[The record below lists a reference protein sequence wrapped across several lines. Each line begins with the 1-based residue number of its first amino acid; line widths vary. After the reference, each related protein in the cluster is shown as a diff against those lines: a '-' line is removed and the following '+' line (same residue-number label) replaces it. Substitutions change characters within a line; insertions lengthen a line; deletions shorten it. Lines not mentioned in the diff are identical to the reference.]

1 MKKPV
6 ILFLALV
13 TLLSC
18 QTKTEP
24 IKSIPMDSFV
34 KMYITALREDA
45 LAKQYG
51 APESFPDSSLDR
63 VLKPF
68 SVTPADFK
76 SVHEKFKKDP
86 VQKNVLDSLIKQ
98 AIQTETMKSLN
109 EKENE
114 KNQ

>member
-1 MKKPV
+1 
-6 ILFLALV
+6 
-13 TLLSC
+13 
-18 QTKTEP
+18 
-24 IKSIPMDSFV
+24 MDSFV

-63 VLKPF
+63 VLEPF

-86 VQKNVLDSLIKQ
+86 VQKNILDSLIKQ
-98 AIQTETMKSLN
+98 AIQAETMKSLN